1 MVCEEEEEEEE
12 EAAMHQS
19 VVVRH
24 CSGRGVEAD
33 IPGALGWSVEEE
45 EEEEEEEASVEAALL
60 GMGEVAVV
68 EAS

>member
-1 MVCEEEEEEEE
+1 MEEEEEEEE
-12 EAAMHQS
+12 ESGAPVMHQS

-33 IPGALGWSVEEE
+33 IPGEQQALGWSVEEE
-45 EEEEEEEASVEAALL
+45 EEEEEESVEAALL
-60 GMGEVAVV
+60 GMGEVA

>member
-1 MVCEEEEEEEE
+1 MKEEEEEEEEEE

-45 EEEEEEEASVEAALL
+45 EEEEEEASVEAALL

>member
-1 MVCEEEEEEEE
+1 MEEEEEEE
-12 EAAMHQS
+12 EAVMHQS

-33 IPGALGWSVEEE
+33 VPGEQQALGWSVEE

-60 GMGEVAVV
+60 GMGEVA

>member
-1 MVCEEEEEEEE
+1 
-12 EAAMHQS
+12 MHQS

-33 IPGALGWSVEEE
+33 IPGEQQALGWSVEEE

-60 GMGEVAVV
+60 GMGEVA

>member
-1 MVCEEEEEEEE
+1 MEEEEEE

-19 VVVRH
+19 VVVVVRH

-45 EEEEEEEASVEAALL
+45 EEEEEEEEASVEAALL
-60 GMGEVAVV
+60 GMGEVAV

>member
-1 MVCEEEEEEEE
+1 MKEEEEEEEEE

-33 IPGALGWSVEEE
+33 IPGASGWSVEEE
-45 EEEEEEEASVEAALL
+45 EEEEASVETALL

-68 EAS
+68 ETP

>member
-1 MVCEEEEEEEE
+1 MKEEEE

-19 VVVRH
+19 VVVVVRH

-45 EEEEEEEASVEAALL
+45 EEEEEEASVEAALL
-60 GMGEVAVV
+60 GMGEVAV

>member
-1 MVCEEEEEEEE
+1 MKEEEEQVEEEEE

-33 IPGALGWSVEEE
+33 IPGALGWPVE
-45 EEEEEEEASVEAALL
+45 EEEEEEEASVETALL

-68 EAS
+68 ETS

>member
-1 MVCEEEEEEEE
+1 MEEEEEEEEE
-12 EAAMHQS
+12 EAVMHQS

-33 IPGALGWSVEEE
+33 IPGEQQALGWSVEEE
-45 EEEEEEEASVEAALL
+45 EEEEALL
-60 GMGEVAVV
+60 GMGEVA

>member
-1 MVCEEEEEEEE
+1 MEEEEEEEEE
-12 EAAMHQS
+12 EAVMHQS

-33 IPGALGWSVEEE
+33 IPGEQQALGWSVE

-60 GMGEVAVV
+60 GMGEVA

>member
-1 MVCEEEEEEEE
+1 MEEEEEEEEE

-19 VVVRH
+19 VVVVRH

-33 IPGALGWSVEEE
+33 IPGEQQALGWSVEE

-60 GMGEVAVV
+60 GMGEVA

>member
-1 MVCEEEEEEEE
+1 MKEEEEEE

-33 IPGALGWSVEEE
+33 IPGALGWPVEEE
-45 EEEEEEEASVEAALL
+45 EEEEEEEASVETALL
-60 GMGEVAVV
+60 GMREVAVV
-68 EAS
+68 ETS

>member
-1 MVCEEEEEEEE
+1 MKEEEEEEEE

-33 IPGALGWSVEEE
+33 IPGALGWPVEEEE
-45 EEEEEEEASVEAALL
+45 EEEEEEEASVETALL
-60 GMGEVAVV
+60 GMREVAVV
-68 EAS
+68 ETS

>member
-1 MVCEEEEEEEE
+1 MEEEEEEE
-12 EAAMHQS
+12 EAVMHQS

-33 IPGALGWSVEEE
+33 IPGEQQALGWSVEEE
-45 EEEEEEEASVEAALL
+45 EEEEEEEDLL
-60 GMGEVAVV
+60 RRHCLEWERWLV

>member
-1 MVCEEEEEEEE
+1 MEEEEEE
-12 EAAMHQS
+12 EAVMHQS

-33 IPGALGWSVEEE
+33 IPGEQQALGWSVEEE
-45 EEEEEEEASVEAALL
+45 EEEEEEEESVEAALL
-60 GMGEVAVV
+60 GMGEVA

>member
-1 MVCEEEEEEEE
+1 MEEEE
-12 EAAMHQS
+12 EAVMHQS

-33 IPGALGWSVEEE
+33 VPGEQQALGWSVEE

-60 GMGEVAVV
+60 GMGEVAV

>member
-1 MVCEEEEEEEE
+1 MEEEEEE
-12 EAAMHQS
+12 EAVMHQS

-33 IPGALGWSVEEE
+33 IPGEQQALGWSVEEE
-45 EEEEEEEASVEAALL
+45 EEEEEESVEAALL
-60 GMGEVAVV
+60 GMGEVA

>member
-1 MVCEEEEEEEE
+1 MKEEEEEEE

-19 VVVRH
+19 VVRH
-24 CSGRGVEAD
+24 CSGREVEAD
-33 IPGALGWSVEEE
+33 IPGALGWSV

-60 GMGEVAVV
+60 GMGEVAV

>member
-1 MVCEEEEEEEE
+1 MKEEEEEVE

-45 EEEEEEEASVEAALL
+45 EEEASVETALL

-68 EAS
+68 ETS